1 MGSFILLSDD
11 LSINTEGTVLHN
23 RHWYAFYTK
32 PRHEFKAAEQLGEN
46 NITYYLPVITKIKQ
60 WSDRK
65 KKIVEPLIHGYIFVY
80 ASEKER
86 ILSLQQNSMVRC
98 VTFDG
103 KAAVIP
109 EWQIENLKKML
120 DNESDF
126 FITDTIKVGTK
137 VEITDGPFK
146 GVVGLVNQS
155 SNGKTLSVTIDL
167 LSRSVNAILPTASV
181 IRLVDEK

>member
-1 MGSFILLSDD
+1 M
-11 LSINTEGTVLHN
+11 LSIEETTNNENQVLHN

-32 PRHEFKAAEQLGEN
+32 PRHEFKAADQLKEED
-46 NITYYLPVITKIKQ
+46 ITYYLPVTTKIKQ

-65 KKIVEPLIHGYIFVY
+65 KKVVEPLIRGYIFVY
-80 ASEKER
+80 ATEKER
-86 ILSLQQNSMVRC
+86 IVSLQQNSMVRC
-98 VTFDG
+98 ITFEG

-109 EWQIENLKKML
+109 DWQIENLKTLL

-126 FITDTIKVGTK
+126 FITDTIQVGTK

-146 GVVGLVNQS
+146 GVIGLVNHS

-167 LSRSVNAILPTASV
+167 LSRSVNALLPTASV
-181 IRLVDEK
+181 IRVVDEK

>member
-1 MGSFILLSDD
+1 MSIDGINNFETAALS
-11 LSINTEGTVLHN
+11 N

-32 PRHEFKAAEQLGEN
+32 PRHEFKAAEQLEEN
-46 NITYYLPVITKIKQ
+46 NITYYLPVTTKLKQ

-65 KKIVEPLIHGYIFVY
+65 KKVVEPLIRGYIFVY

-86 ILSLQQNSMVRC
+86 ITSLQQNSMVRC

-103 KAAVIP
+103 KAAIIP
-109 EWQIENLKKML
+109 EWQIENLKTML

-126 FITDTIKVGTK
+126 FITDTIKAGTK

-146 GVVGLVNQS
+146 GVVGLVNHS

-167 LSRSVNAILPTASV
+167 LSRSVNALLPAASV
-181 IRLVDEK
+181 IRVVDEK